1 MDEERGIKTLF
12 FREWRVTLLALLL
25 IVASG
30 LSALLTIGRQEDPTI
45 TNLFATIVTPYPGA
59 DPARVEALVTEKIEE
74 ELRQIE
80 EINEIYSTSRTGIS
94 VVFVELH
101 QTLGDGEIESVWS
114 EVRDALADA
123 ALLLPASVPDPE
135 FDDGR
140 TGAFS
145 TIYALQMGPQR
156 PEDPVLLRRY
166 ADLLGDRLRQVTGTK
181 QVEVYGDRQEEILV
195 EVDATQLA
203 SLGLTIGQV
212 AEAIAAADAKV
223 AAGRVHG
230 RQADLLVEI
239 GGEIDAIERVAAVPL
254 REGDGGPLL
263 RVGDVARL
271 SRSLTEPATSLA
283 YSDGRPAVLVAA
295 KMIDDL
301 QIDAWMARIHREAQR
316 FQDELPTGLTFQQ
329 TFDQS
334 RYTADRLTD
343 LLGNLAIGIG
353 LVVLVLI
360 LSLGWRAAIIV
371 AATIPLATF
380 ITLAVLQFVGI
391 PIQQMS
397 VTGLIVSLG
406 LLVDAAIVM
415 SDEIRRRIGEG
426 QNRLDA
432 VKASV
437 SRLTGPLLASTVT
450 TVLAFMPMA
459 LLPGPAGDFVGSI
472 AVAVIA
478 MLFSSLALSLT
489 VTPALAGRF
498 LKQPQPE
505 RRLTWWESGIRLG
518 FLGRLFS
525 ASVGLALKNPVLGLL
540 AGLVLP
546 IIGFGAFPTL
556 QAQFFPGVDRDQL
569 YLQIMLSPGT
579 ALHATEEAALSA
591 DAMLRGQPEVVQVQ
605 WVVGESPPAFYY
617 NMITNQDNQP
627 RFAQALVTTTSPAAT
642 EALIPRLQQEL
653 DRDLP
658 QARALVRGLVQGPP
672 VTAPLEMRIVGTD
685 LEILRRLGEEARAL
699 MSRVPSVTHT
709 SSQLPGGAPKLLFD
723 LDEDKARLAGLDL
736 VSAARQLDELA
747 EGATGGSLLEGPE
760 ELPVRVRLAEEAR
773 DSSQEIGNLDLVAP
787 AGSLLA
793 ESGAYPGIPLTAL
806 GEGRL
811 VPAETPISRKDGER
825 INTIQG
831 FLLRDVLPEEALKDF
846 QALLAENPLELPPGY
861 RIEWGGD
868 SDERAETVQNLAA
881 SAGLIMVLT
890 VATIVLTFN
899 SFLLSLITGTVAVL
913 SMGLS
918 LFALAVFQYPF
929 GINALIGVIG
939 SIGVSINA
947 AIIILT
953 AMQQDPEA
961 AAGSVL
967 GMQRVVTTASRHI
980 VSTTV
985 TTFGGFLP
993 LILAGGGFW
1002 PPFAMSIAGGVL
1014 LSTVVSLYFTPSAF
1028 ALMSRWRP
1036 LISLR
1041 PGQVSPLAG
1050 PDGGAIGQGA
1060 ALAAPPLDPDAAP
1073 SR

>member
-1 MDEERGIKTLF
+1 MRTLF

-25 IVASG
+25 ILASG
-30 LSALLTIGRQEDPTI
+30 FSALLTIGRQEDPTI
-45 TNLFATIVTPYPGA
+45 TNLFATVVTPYPGA
-59 DPARVEALVTEKIEE
+59 DPARVEALVTERIEE

-80 EINEIYSTSRTGIS
+80 EINEILSTSRTGIS
-94 VVFVELH
+94 VISVELH
-101 QTLGDGEIESVWS
+101 QTLADDEIETIWS

-123 ALLLPASVPDPE
+123 ALLLPAGVPDPE
-135 FDDGR
+135 FDNGR

-145 TIYALQMGPQR
+145 TIFALQMGPGR

-166 ADLLGDRLRQVTGTK
+166 ADLLGDRLRQVSGTK
-181 QVEVYGDRQEEILV
+181 QVEIYGDRREEILV
-195 EVDATQLA
+195 EVDAKQLA

-212 AEAIAAADAKV
+212 ADAIAAADAKV

-263 RVGDVARL
+263 RVGDVAQL
-271 SRSLTEPATSLA
+271 SRSLTEPAQSLA
-283 YSDGRPAVLVAA
+283 YSGSRPAVLVAA
-295 KMIDDL
+295 KMIEDL
-301 QIDAWMARIHREAQR
+301 QIDAWMGRIEREADR
-316 FQDELPTGLTFQQ
+316 FRQELPAGLAFSQ

-334 RYTADRLTD
+334 RYTADRLGD

-353 LVVLVLI
+353 FVVLVLI

-397 VTGLIVSLG
+397 VTGLIVALG

-426 QNRLDA
+426 YSRLEA
-432 VKASV
+432 VQASV
-437 SRLTGPLLASTVT
+437 TRLAGPLMASTVT

-472 AVAVIA
+472 AVAVIT
-478 MLFSSLALSLT
+478 MLFASLALSLT
-489 VTPALAGRF
+489 ITPALAGHF
-498 LKQPQPE
+498 LKQPQPDG
-505 RRLTWWESGIRLG
+505 RLTWWEAGIRMG
-518 FLGRLFS
+518 FLGRLFK
-525 ASVGLALKNPVLGLL
+525 ASVGLALRNPVLGIM

-546 IIGFGAFPTL
+546 VIGFGAFPTL

-569 YLQIMLSPGT
+569 HLQVMLPPGS
-579 ALHATEEAALSA
+579 ALSATEEAALAA
-591 DAMLRGQPEVVQVQ
+591 DAILSGQPEVVQVE
-605 WVVGESPPAFYY
+605 WVIGESAPAFYY
-617 NMITNQDNQP
+617 NMITDQDNQP
-627 RFAQALVTTTSPAAT
+627 RFAEALITTRSAAAT
-642 EALIPRLQQEL
+642 EELIPRLQQIL
-653 DRDLP
+653 DRRLP
-658 QARALVRGLVQGPP
+658 RARALVRGLVQGPP
-672 VTAPLEMRIVGTD
+672 VKAPLEMRIVGTD

-699 MSRVPSVTHT
+699 MSRVPSITHT
-709 SSQLPGGAPKLLFD
+709 KAQLPGGAPKLLFD

-747 EGATGGSLLEGPE
+747 EGAIGGSLLEGPE

-793 ESGAYPGIPLTAL
+793 ESGGYPGIPLSAL
-806 GEGRL
+806 GESRL
-811 VPAETPISRKDGER
+811 VPAETPIVRKDGER
-825 INTIQG
+825 INTVQG

-846 QALLAENPLELPPGY
+846 QALLAASPLALPPGY

-881 SAGLIMVLT
+881 SAGLIVVLT
-890 VATIVLTFN
+890 IATIVLTFN
-899 SFLLSLITGTVAVL
+899 SFTLSLITGIVAVL

-929 GINALIGVIG
+929 GITALIGVIG

-961 AAGSVL
+961 AAGSL
-967 GMQRVVTTASRHI
+967 PGMQRVVVTASRHI

-1014 LSTVVSLYFTPSAF
+1014 LSTVVSLYFTPSAY
-1028 ALMSRWRP
+1028 ALLARWRP
-1036 LISLR
+1036 AVRLR
-1041 PGQVSPLAG
+1041 PGHSASLPGGGGTPLDHAG
-1050 PDGGAIGQGA
+1050 DRPALPRDADA
-1060 ALAAPPLDPDAAP
+1060 AL
-1073 SR
+1073 S